1 MKKNKLILFDWGNIV
16 ESFTTGYSCKKAWD
30 DLFVSCGCKL
40 DNVISYLSKY
50 ELSSIKNEMEFKKV
64 YELIKKDLNLK
75 VDYNYFVMKYDYF
88 FDKVDFYENVKNYE
102 ISLKDKCYIGI
113 LSNLTIFDKKRLDKQ
128 VGLKNY
134 DYVFLSFEI
143 GIRKPNIEIFKY
155 VQDNVPFDKK
165 DILFIDDKLEN
176 IETAKSFGWNVLCCS
191 GLELDKIKR
200 TCDAFLK

>member
-1 MKKNKLILFDWGNIV
+1 MKKNKLIMFDWGNIV
-16 ESFTTGYSCKKAWD
+16 ESFTTGYSCKNAWN

-64 YELIKKDLNLK
+64 YELIKKDLDLK

-88 FDKVDFYENVKNYE
+88 FDKIDFYENVKNYE